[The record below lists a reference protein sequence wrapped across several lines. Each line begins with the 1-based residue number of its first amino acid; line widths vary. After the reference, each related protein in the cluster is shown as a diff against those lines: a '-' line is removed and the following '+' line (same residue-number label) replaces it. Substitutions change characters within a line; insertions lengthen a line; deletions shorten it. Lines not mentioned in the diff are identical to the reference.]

1 MTVKINAILAE
12 TLPPGIYSLGSRA
25 RAGTIA
31 QVVERHGWRCFYLD
45 GRQIG
50 DKATFLA
57 ASAQAMRFPS
67 YFGHNWDAFEECLTD
82 LVWAPASGYVLLY
95 GASGRLGHR
104 AGDSSRRD
112 HALAGARRTNVCAA
126 ARRRIGRRCRGSG
139 GSTRIIF

>member
-50 DKATFLA
+50 DKAAFLA

-95 GASGRLGHR
+95 DDVDRF
-104 AGDSSRRD
+104 
-112 HALAGARRTNVCAA
+112 AA
-126 ARRRIGRRCRGSG
+126 AHPADWATARAILADAITHWQARGVPMYVLLRG
-139 GSTRIIF
+139 GE